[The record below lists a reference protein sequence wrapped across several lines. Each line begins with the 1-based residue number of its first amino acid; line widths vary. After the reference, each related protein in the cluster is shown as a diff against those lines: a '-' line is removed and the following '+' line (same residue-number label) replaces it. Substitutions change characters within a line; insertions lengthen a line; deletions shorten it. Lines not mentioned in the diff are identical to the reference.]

1 MILKFYSFE
10 FDEKAQGIDLLNAQQ
25 IFYDKLSLK
34 ATKSVDTQEQELKA
48 PDLTQSKST
57 PAFSQADL

>member
-1 MILKFYSFE
+1 MILKFYCFE
-10 FDEKAQGIDLLNAQQ
+10 FDEKAQGIDLLNAEK

-34 ATKSVDTQEQELKA
+34 PSKSIDTQEQELKT